1 MDKQLHL
8 LETFRAQD
16 PAGAMHT
23 VRAYEHLVR
32 VMPTTDP
39 FGQWEPTGV
48 VEYRLDDGRP
58 LRLARD
64 GVLHSI
70 DTDEAMVPISGRA

>member
-16 PAGAMHT
+16 AAGALRT

-32 VMPTTDP
+32 VMPTVDP
-39 FGQWEPTGV
+39 LGQWEPTGV

-58 LRLARD
+58 LMMVRD
-64 GVLHSI
+64 GAFHAL
-70 DTDEAMVPISGRA
+70 DTDERVVPLSGRA